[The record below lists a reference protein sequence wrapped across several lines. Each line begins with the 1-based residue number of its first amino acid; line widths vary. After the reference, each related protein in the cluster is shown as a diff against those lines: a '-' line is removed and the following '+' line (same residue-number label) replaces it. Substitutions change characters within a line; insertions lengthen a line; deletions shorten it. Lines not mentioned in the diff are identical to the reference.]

1 MGSPRRQ
8 IAPAALYERF
18 QEKCRSEGLP
28 VTAQRRAIFE
38 ALAERTD
45 HPSAEDVF
53 HAARRRLP
61 EVSRATVYRTLETF
75 ARRGI
80 VGLAHHAG
88 PVARFDGR
96 MDHHHHLVCR
106 RCGAIADVDGDAIAR
121 LPFPDAGGAG
131 FEIESYSIQFEGTC
145 ASCRD
150 GGPKGRRPRAR
161 RKHWESQS
169 KEEDPWHR

>member
-1 MGSPRRQ
+1 MSSARRT
-8 IAPAALYERF
+8 IPGPLYRRF
-18 QEKCRSEGLP
+18 QEKCRAERLP

-38 ALAERTD
+38 ALAGRTD

-53 HAARRRLP
+53 LEARRLLP

-96 MDHHHHLVCR
+96 IDHHHHLVCR
-106 RCGAIADVDGDAIAR
+106 RCGAIADVDGRAIAR
-121 LPFPDAGGAG
+121 LPLPDARGSG

-150 GGPKGRRPRAR
+150 GRPRGGRPRAR
-161 RKHWESQS
+161 RKHWEMHS